1 MNSQIK
7 STIFCFQIEEKT
19 EYLLIA
25 ILVNRNRTDI
35 LRIVLQEQR
44 RQTALLVRSYDSK
57 IQSLLKQRDDEI
69 SRAGR
74 RKMELE
80 ECVRRMEMENVTWQR
95 VTQESEA
102 MAVLLRARMKEAAA
116 EDATKIAFLFAVR
129 SVIETVWSSSEASR

>member
-1 MNSQIK
+1 MR
-7 STIFCFQIEEKT
+7 
-19 EYLLIA
+19 IA
-25 ILVNRNRTDI
+25 
-35 LRIVLQEQR
+35 LQEQR

-80 ECVRRMEMENVTWQR
+80 ECVRRMEMEKVTWQR
-95 VTQESEA
+95 VAQESEA
-102 MAVLLRARMKEAAA
+102 MAVSLRARMKEAAA

-129 SVIETVWSSSEASR
+129 SAIETVWSSSEASR